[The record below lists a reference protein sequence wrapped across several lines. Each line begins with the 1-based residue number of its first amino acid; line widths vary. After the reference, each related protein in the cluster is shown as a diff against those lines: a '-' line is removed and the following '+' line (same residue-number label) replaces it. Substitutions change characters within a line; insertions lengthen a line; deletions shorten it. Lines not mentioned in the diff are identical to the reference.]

1 MDRDELRM
9 QRGLGTPRLVVFD
22 VGGVLVRL
30 DHGAREAHLRPTP
43 EGSLDLPALA
53 ATNRQ
58 FRLGEIGADTYIER
72 TSRIYAVSRQAVEQ
86 AEAAFL
92 AGVFPDMAAY
102 VRRLRQHVRVVC
114 LSNTQILHWQAI
126 LDHWL
131 GPDVFDAC
139 YLSHEM
145 GMEKPQADIYAELA
159 RREGVSGAE
168 IVFIDDTPENIE
180 AAKEAG
186 WTDSILHVSEAAT
199 MQAIDNSLHRA
210 QPAAAM
216 RF

>member
-30 DHGAREAHLRPTP
+30 DHGAREAYLRPTS

-72 TSRIYAVSRQAVEQ
+72 ISRIYAVSRRAVEQ

-102 VRRLRQHVRVVC
+102 VRRLRQHVSVVC

-131 GPDVFDAC
+131 GPDFFDAC

-145 GMEKPQADIYAELA
+145 GMEKPQADIYTELA